1 MSKRN
6 TMAWGSCILLAASL
20 SLSATAQ
27 NTVTIRPS
35 VQRYVGDVSTLKR
48 STYFN
53 QHTASF
59 NDPDVKRFQEDY
71 DVGFGRSF
79 WGPFPYAK
87 SKTKQVG
94 VYPEGKPSR
103 TGVLPVRKVI
113 QTAHPADVIRYNLD
127 KEKAAEWV
135 VEYYRDVVPN
145 DERPEYYELMNEP
158 FVHAKDAVFK
168 EQQSDTQ
175 KMRVCMAEWYAAVGK
190 AIQETPELANMK
202 VVGYSSAWP
211 SMELWDFGHWNNYQ
225 KMFMD
230 TAGEYMDAFAIHLYD
245 GINVTGAD
253 SRRSGSN
260 SEAILD
266 LVETYSNIKWGKTK
280 PLAITEYGGIEKG
293 YGDTWNALASQQ
305 SIRSINHIIFNLLER
320 EDDMMITI
328 PFITEKAKW
337 HITEAN
343 GYMPYG
349 AVLFVPSVMGVPV
362 NNSTV
367 WDYTPRIKFYELWK
381 GVKGNRVD
389 IHSENPDVQ
398 TQAFMDGNT
407 MYVILN
413 NLDDNTQ
420 EVTLDFPSSMPDINH
435 VERRALMVWTDKAL
449 DYDVETL
456 NQAPASQVL
465 RAGETVLLAY
475 NFKQSVTVNNRIV
488 RKKYY
493 SNTYMQP
500 ISANGSMSFEFTGI
514 ETGTG
519 RATLRMAIGRK
530 HNNSKQPVVKLN
542 GTTIPVPT
550 NWKGGDQANRD
561 DFFGVI
567 DIPFDMSL
575 LKKSNTV
582 SVTFPDNGGHLASL
596 ILSTE
601 RYDNP
606 VSTLKLELANGDF
619 EKGTL
624 APWNAWNYWGNIKLN
639 DHAAEGNTAALL
651 TGAAGMKQEIA
662 LSPNT
667 SYTLT
672 CQAQVQDGSTG
683 TLSVIMDGQPAIKKE
698 ITSTSYASL
707 EIPFE
712 SGSSESATIS
722 MAVKSQGVQLWVD
735 NIQLK
740 ETASK

>member
-1 MSKRN
+1 
-6 TMAWGSCILLAASL
+6 MAWGSCFLLAASL
-20 SLSATAQ
+20 SLSTTAQ

-35 VQRYVGDVSTLKR
+35 VQRYVGDVSSLKR
-48 STYFN
+48 SIYFN

-59 NDPDVKRFQEDY
+59 NDSDVKRFQEDY

-79 WGPFPYAK
+79 WGPFGYAK
-87 SKTKQVG
+87 SKTKEVG
-94 VYPEGKPSR
+94 VYPDGKPTR

-135 VEYYRDVVPN
+135 VEYYRDVINN

-211 SMELWDFGHWNNYQ
+211 SMELWDFGHWTNYQ

-280 PLAITEYGGIEKG
+280 PFAITEYGGIEKG
-293 YGDTWNALASQQ
+293 YGDTWNELASQQ

-362 NNSTV
+362 NSSTQWV
-367 WDYTPRIKFYELWK
+367 YTPRIYFYELWK
-381 GVKGNRVD
+381 GVKGDRVD
-389 IHSENPDVQ
+389 IHSGNPDVQ

-413 NLDDNTQ
+413 NLDMDTQ
-420 EVTLDFPSSMPDINH
+420 EVTLEFPAGMPEINN

-449 DYDVETL
+449 DYDVETM
-456 NQAPASQVL
+456 NQAPARQTL

-475 NFKQSVTVNNRIV
+475 NFKQAVSTSNRIV

-493 SNTYMQP
+493 SNTYLQP
-500 ISANGSMSFEFTGI
+500 ISANSTMSFQFSGI
-514 ETGTG
+514 QTGTG

-530 HNNSKQPVVKLN
+530 HSNSKQPVVKLN
-542 GTTIPVPT
+542 GTEITVPS

-567 DIPFDMSL
+567 DIPFDMAL
-575 LKKSNTV
+575 LDKTNTV

-601 RYDNP
+601 RYDTP
-606 VSTLKLELANGDF
+606 ISTLESELANGNF

-624 APWNAWNYWGNIKLN
+624 APWDAWNYWGNVELDGN
-639 DHAAEGNTAALL
+639 SAEGNYAALL
-651 TGAAGMKQEIA
+651 TGASGMKQEIA
-662 LSPNT
+662 LERNT
-667 SYTLT
+667 SYSLT
-672 CQAQVQDGSTG
+672 CQAQVKDGDTG
-683 TLSVIMDGQPAIKKE
+683 TLSVVVDGQPTITKQ
-698 ITSTSYASL
+698 ITSTSYEAI

-712 SGSSESATIS
+712 SGTSESASVS
-722 MAVKSQGVQLWVD
+722 MAIKSQGGQLWVD
-735 NIQLK
+735 NIQM
-740 ETASK
+740 TAESTK